1 MKKLLKNEKGSYA
14 IISVILVFVI
24 LTCISVYTDMIG
36 KRWTINEVQAIMD
49 TSGTNTLKSKV
60 DLNGLYKEKFG
71 TEGGSYADINDVNER
86 GERLTQIVDAD
97 FENEIKDAYIDELK
111 DQMIQN
117 ENIKDVQFKDV
128 QVSFDYDTFG
138 LGKSETPRPQFT
150 IESVLILK
158 VKVSTLVDGL
168 DGLSRD
174 VYSSR
179 NNTSLQVEYQ
189 GKTEEGE
196 DLLFVRS
203 TTRLVYR

>member
-60 DLNGLYKEKFG
+60 DLNNLYKEKFG
-71 TEGGSYADINDVNER
+71 TEGGSYADINDVDER
-86 GERLTQIVDAD
+86 GERLTQIVDAE
-97 FENEIKDAYIDELK
+97 FEKEIKDAYIDELK
-111 DQMIQN
+111 NQMIQN
-117 ENIKDVQFKDV
+117 DNIKDVQFKDV

-158 VKVSTLVDGL
+158 VKVGTLVDGL

-189 GKTEEGE
+189 GQTKEGE

-203 TTRLVYR
+203 ATRLVYR

>member
-1 MKKLLKNEKGSYA
+1 MKRLLGNQKGSYS
-14 IISVILVFVI
+14 IISVILIFVI
-24 LTCISVYTDMIG
+24 LTAISAYTDMIG

-60 DLNGLYKEKFG
+60 DLNKLYKEKFG

-86 GERLTQIVDAD
+86 GERLTQIVDKE
-97 FENEIKDAYIDELK
+97 FEEEIKQAYIDELK
-111 DQMIQN
+111 GQMIQN

-128 QVSFDYDTFG
+128 QVSFDYDNFG

-158 VKVSTLVDGL
+158 VKVSQLVDGL
-168 DGLSRD
+168 DGMSRD
-174 VYSSR
+174 IYSSR

-189 GKTEEGE
+189 GETEEGE
-196 DLLFVRS
+196 DLLWVRS